1 MKHHIIVK
9 FNEQVT
15 DKAALIEKIA
25 EHFAPAAEIDGINAV
40 TLHPSVID
48 LPNRYDLA
56 IVLHMDKDALPAWA
70 ECEIHKAWKKDYGHL
85 LQAKTIFDCD

>member
-9 FNEQVT
+9 FNELVT
-15 DKAALIEKIA
+15 DKAALIEKIG
-25 EHFAPAAEIDGINAV
+25 EHFAPAAEIEGIDAV

-56 IVLHMDKDALPAWA
+56 IILHMDKDALPTWA